1 MADSNKKSVLIVGG
15 GAVGAI
21 AAVNLEAGGLATVTL
36 VLRSNY
42 DVVKEHGYTISS
54 CDHGNLKGWRPS
66 VVRNSIPD
74 LVGEGIE
81 QQPFDYVMLCTKN
94 MPDILPTAVDLISPA
109 LPTGS
114 NASKTTLILLQ
125 NGLNIE
131 KPFLRPHP
139 NVCILSGI
147 SMIGSAET
155 MPGTIVQDEGDKL
168 LIGAFPTSNINPAV
182 PERRA
187 EEFVHMYSAGGK
199 TKGTYSPNVLHDR
212 WKKLVFNACLN
223 PICAI
228 TGLDD
233 GRLRLADG
241 ALDGLVR
248 PAMREIVAAAKAVCG
263 VDLDPGVVEET
274 IHVDPLESWLK
285 PSMQQD
291 LEKGNFLEYEN
302 LLGEPLRA
310 GRNAGV
316 SMPTLEVLYYLAKAI
331 QWRIKE
337 KRGLVE
343 VPGKK

>member
-1 MADSNKKSVLIVGG
+1 MGPVPRPCG

-21 AAVNLEAGGLATVTL
+21 AAVNLEVGGLATVTV

-42 DVVKEHGYTISS
+42 KVVNEKGYTIES
-54 CDHGNLKGWRPS
+54 CDHGSLKGWKPS
-66 VVRNSIPD
+66 VVRNTVPN
-74 LVGEGIE
+74 LTEE
-81 QQPFDYVMLCTKN
+81 NLPPYDYVILCTKN
-94 MPDILPTAVDLISPA
+94 IPDVPPTVVDLIAPA
-109 LPTGS
+109 LPQNS
-114 NASKTTLILLQ
+114 SKTTLLLLQ

-131 KPFLRPHP
+131 RPFLRPFP
-139 NVCILSGI
+139 NTPILSGI
-147 SMIGSAET
+147 SMIGSAEPS
-155 MPGTIVQDEGDKL
+155 PGHIVQDESDKL

-187 EEFVHMYSAGGK
+187 EELVEMYSKGGK
-199 TKGTYSPNVLHDR
+199 TDCQYSPNVLHDR

-233 GRLRLADG
+233 GRIRLADG

-263 VDLDPGVVEET
+263 VQLAEDVVEAT
-274 IHVDPLESWLK
+274 INVDPLESYLK

-291 LEKGNFLEYEN
+291 LEKGNFIEFEN
-302 LLGEPLRA
+302 LLGEPLREGKDA
-310 GRNAGV
+310 RV
-316 SMPTLEVLYYLAKAI
+316 PMPTLEVLYQCAKAI

-337 KRGLVE
+337 TKGLVE
-343 VPGKK
+343 VPGNKSV

>member
-1 MADSNKKSVLIVGG
+1 VS
-15 GAVGAI
+15 
-21 AAVNLEAGGLATVTL
+21 
-36 VLRSNY
+36 
-42 DVVKEHGYTISS
+42 
-54 CDHGNLKGWRPS
+54 
-66 VVRNSIPD
+66 
-74 LVGEGIE
+74 
-81 QQPFDYVMLCTKN
+81 
-94 MPDILPTAVDLISPA
+94 PTAVDLITPA
-109 LPTGS
+109 LPKNS
-114 NASKTTLILLQ
+114 NKTTLLLLQ

-131 KPFLRPHP
+131 KPFLYPHP
-139 NVCILSGI
+139 NIPILSGI
-147 SMIGSAET
+147 SMIGSAEPS
-155 MPGTIVQDEGDKL
+155 PGHIVQDEGDKL

-187 EEFVHMYSAGGK
+187 EEFVALYAKGGK
-199 TKGTYSPNVLHDR
+199 TDCQYSPNVLHDR

-263 VDLDPGVVEET
+263 VELAEDVIEAT
-274 IHVDPLESWLK
+274 IHVDPLESYLK

-291 LEKGNFLEYEN
+291 LEKVSLCGGSQGPQKSAVCTNTQQGNFIEFEN

-310 GRNAGV
+310 GKDAGV
-316 SMPTLEVLYYLAKAI
+316 AMPTLEVLYQLAKAI

-337 KRGLVE
+337 SRGLVD
-343 VPGKK
+343 VPKKK

>member
-1 MADSNKKSVLIVGG
+1 MCVYMFTDCTPFVLF
-15 GAVGAI
+15 
-21 AAVNLEAGGLATVTL
+21 
-36 VLRSNY
+36 S
-42 DVVKEHGYTISS
+42 
-54 CDHGNLKGWRPS
+54 
-66 VVRNSIPD
+66 
-74 LVGEGIE
+74 
-81 QQPFDYVMLCTKN
+81 Q
-94 MPDILPTAVDLISPA
+94 
-109 LPTGS
+109 
-114 NASKTTLILLQ
+114 
-125 NGLNIE
+125 
-131 KPFLRPHP
+131 
-139 NVCILSGI
+139 
-147 SMIGSAET
+147 
-155 MPGTIVQDEGDKL
+155 VQDEGDKL

-199 TKGTYSPNVLHDR
+199 TKCTYSPNVLHDR

>member
-1 MADSNKKSVLIVGG
+1 MTDPKKTVLIVGG
-15 GAVGAI
+15 GAVGTI
-21 AAVNLEAGGLATVTL
+21 AAVNLEVGGLATVTI

-42 DVVKEHGYTISS
+42 NVVNEKGYTIES
-54 CDHGNLKGWRPS
+54 CDHGHLSGWKPS
-66 VVRNSIPD
+66 VVRNTVPN
-74 LVGEGIE
+74 LIE
-81 QQPFDYVMLCTKN
+81 ENIEPYDYVILCTKN
-94 MPDILPTAVDLISPA
+94 VPDVSPTAVELIAPA
-109 LPTGS
+109 LAKNS
-114 NASKTTLILLQ
+114 NRTTLLLLQ

-131 KPFLRPHP
+131 RPFLRPFP
-139 NVCILSGI
+139 NTPILSGV
-147 SMIGSAET
+147 SMIGSAEPS
-155 MPGTIVQDEGDKL
+155 PGHIVQDEGDRL

-187 EEFVHMYSAGGK
+187 EELAAIYSAAGK
-199 TKGTYSPNVLHDR
+199 TDCVYSPNVLHDR

-263 VDLDPGVVEET
+263 VELSDEVIEAT
-274 IHVDPLESWLK
+274 INMDPLESYLK

-291 LEKGNFLEYEN
+291 LEKGNFIEHEN

-310 GRNAGV
+310 GKDAGV
-316 SMPTLEVLYYLAKAI
+316 AMPTLEVLYQLAKAI

-337 KRGLVE
+337 SRGLVKI
-343 VPGKK
+343 PKK